1 MNRLYLAAGLAP
13 ARRVFRAGASPAA
26 KCRHGFT
33 LLEVILALTILVGA
47 LAVLGELADQGLT
60 NARTAASLA
69 EAQLLCE
76 SKLAEVTAGLV
87 PLSAVSGAPIDTDP
101 NWLYSIE
108 VEPTLDPGLTVVRV
122 TVYENL
128 PAAKRPTE
136 FTLSRWMID
145 PTYAAETETSTEDA
159 P

>member
-1 MNRLYLAAGLAP
+1 MKSP
-13 ARRVFRAGASPAA
+13 RRS
-26 KCRHGFT
+26 GFT
-33 LLEVILALTILVGA
+33 LLEVILALAILVGA

-87 PLSAVSGAPIDTDP
+87 PLSAVTAAPIETDP
-101 NWLYSIE
+101 NWTYSI
-108 VEPTLDPGLTVVRV
+108 VVDQTLDQGLVVVRV
-122 TVYENL
+122 TVAENL
-128 PAAKRPTE
+128 PPAQQPAE

-145 PTYAAETETSTEDA
+145 PTYAAEQAAAAASSTEESK
-159 P
+159 